1 LYLCGDGALRE
12 DLEAQVAELGI
23 EESVTFLGHVPYDEM
38 PKVYRSGDVL
48 VLPSRAE
55 GVPRTLMEALSSGV
69 SVVSADL
76 PQVRS
81 AFEDS
86 VSYIKN
92 ENAIEFANQICTF
105 LKRPPNA
112 ELDQKFQW
120 QQTIEET
127 EEVLERL

>member
-1 LYLCGDGALRE
+1 
-12 DLEAQVAELGI
+12 LEI

-81 AFEDS
+81 AFGDS
-86 VSYIKN
+86 VSYISN
-92 ENAIEFANQICTF
+92 ENAINYADQVCNV
-105 LKRPPNA
+105 LKRPLNT
-112 ELDQKFQW
+112 ELDRKFQW
-120 QQTIEET
+120 QRTVEQATKA
-127 EEVLERL
+127 LERL